1 LINRIISF
9 WKKYILFLPLILYAG
24 ERSLIAYDEGIYV
37 LQAKWILENNN
48 WIAPMKWGTVMND
61 RTIGIQF
68 LIALSQ
74 KMFGENLFAAYIPN
88 IFFGSLM
95 IYLTYEL
102 HKVLTNKDWP
112 IISSIILCTTFLW
125 INYFHMATQD
135 IIFGSIT
142 TLGIFGS
149 IKAYKTEKKIY
160 FFIAGLWIGLAVMLK
175 TYLVFIPLIAIL
187 PFLYKQ
193 KIYSRLEFWIGLI
206 IGFLPF
212 SIWSVQI
219 ISIHGWESFKGIY
232 EKLLILS
239 GNNEF
244 SNPFFYYAWNFTL
257 NLLPWTVFSIIGFL
271 NSRKNSDPLCNY
283 FLFKYPLIVITLLSI
298 FSTKTPYYPIQILSI
313 TSINAYLGISSI
325 FNEKNLLIKLF
336 RKILFTIFP
345 ILLLMIIFY
354 ANKNQSLIDIN
365 RELIIVINIS
375 IIIFSICWL
384 KINNTIFF
392 KRKIIL
398 LILGPYLMTSLL
410 VQSGFFNDRSKEIR
424 IEAQSIV
431 KKLNLADKKVEIITS
446 GLTNELSTKK
456 IIKIS
461 LFMPKIGNGLRTIDE
476 LSINEYAWVSSRDK
490 KTEENKNYSLV
501 YESKKLK
508 PWKLIRK
515 NKD

>member
-1 LINRIISF
+1 
-9 WKKYILFLPLILYAG
+9 
-24 ERSLIAYDEGIYV
+24 
-37 LQAKWILENNN
+37 
-48 WIAPMKWGTVMND
+48 MND

-88 IFFGSLM
+88 ILFGSLM

-102 HKVLTNKDWP
+102 HKLLTNKAWP

-135 IIFGSIT
+135 MIFGSIT

-193 KIYSRLEFWIGLI
+193 KIYNRLEFWIGLI

-219 ISIHGWESFKGIY
+219 ISIYGWESFKGIY
-232 EKLLILS
+232 EKLLTLS

-257 NLLPWTVFSIIGFL
+257 NLLPWTFFSILGFL
-271 NSRKNSDPLCNY
+271 NNRKNSDPLCNY
-283 FLFKYPLIVITLLSI
+283 FLFKYPLIVITLLSV

-313 TSINAYLGISSI
+313 ASINAYLGVSSI
-325 FNEKNLLIKLF
+325 FNERNLLIKF
-336 RKILFTIFP
+336 SRKILFILFP
-345 ILLLMIIFY
+345 ILLLIIIFY
-354 ANKNQSLIDIN
+354 ANNNQSLIDLD
-365 RELIIVINIS
+365 RELTIVINIS
-375 IIIFSICWL
+375 IVIFSICWL

-392 KRKIIL
+392 KRKLIL
-398 LILGPYLMTSLL
+398 LILGPYLMTSLI
-410 VQSGFFNDRSKEIR
+410 VQAGILNDKSKDIR
-424 IEAQSIV
+424 IETEKIL
-431 KKLNLADKKVEIITS
+431 KNNNLGKEKIEVITS
-446 GLTNELSTKK
+446 GFKSEKDTKK

-461 LFMPKIGNGLRTIDE
+461 IFMPKLGNGVSSSKDLKT
-476 LSINEYAWVSSRDK
+476 NQYAWASIPDEQLIIDK
-490 KTEENKNYSLV
+490 DYSIIYQSEV
-501 YESKKLK
+501 LK
-508 PWKLIRK
+508 PWILIQK
-515 NKD
+515 N